1 MYFRKFD
8 NVFEVL
14 HIFESNR
21 LGCCYFAGAKPNPS
35 MLHMPV
41 SKSSFMP
48 TFGLKILDRYILGN
62 FLRTYL
68 FVVFVFT
75 TIIIVIDLT
84 EKNDDFIKTKPGWEK
99 IIFEYVLNLVPYF
112 ANLLSPIMVFIATV
126 LVTSRLAAR
135 TEIVAILASGVSFKR
150 LLWPY
155 FLGSSLIGLSIFYLI
170 AWAIPNSNKQRVAFE
185 LVYLKNP
192 FFFEG
197 RNVHLK
203 VAPETFAYL
212 ESYNNANQTG
222 YLFSLETIKGTD
234 LISKLSA
241 DRMVWQPDRGT
252 WQLENYKMMQF
263 FEDNQT
269 VRSGAKLDTL
279 IPNLTPK
286 DFESNYLH
294 NETLTSVE
302 LEEYIQRLKSRGA
315 ENVEPYLVEKY
326 LRYSY
331 PFAIIILTLMGVIL
345 SARKSREGPG
355 FQIALGFL
363 LAFIYIV
370 FYIISRSIA
379 EAGSMPPMLACWL
392 PNIVFGI
399 IGLILY
405 KTVPR

>member
-1 MYFRKFD
+1 MQ
-8 NVFEVL
+8 L
-14 HIFESNR
+14 S
-21 LGCCYFAGAKPNPS
+21 G
-35 MLHMPV
+35 
-41 SKSSFMP
+41 KSFLSS
-48 TFGLKILDRYILGN
+48 TGLKILDRYILVN

-75 TIIIVIDLT
+75 SIIIVIDLT
-84 EKNDDFIKTKPGWEK
+84 EKNDDFIKSKPGWYK

-135 TEIVAILASGVSFKR
+135 TEVIAILASGVSFRR

-170 AWAIPNSNKQRVAFE
+170 AEVIPNSNKVRVAFE

-203 VAPETFAYL
+203 VAPETFVYL
-212 ESYNNANQTG
+212 ESYNNANKTG
-222 YLFSLETIKGTD
+222 YLFSIETIEGKD
-234 LISKLSA
+234 LKAKIMA
-241 DRMVWQPDRGT
+241 DRMVWQPEHNKWR
-252 WQLENYKMMQF
+252 LENYKMRAF
-263 FEDNQT
+263 GKEGQT
-269 VRSGAKLDTL
+269 VSSGARLDTI

-286 DFESNYLH
+286 DFESNYLL
-294 NETLTSVE
+294 NETLTNAE
-302 LEEYIQRLKSRGA
+302 LNAYIQKLKSRGA
-315 ENVEPYLVEKY
+315 ENVEPFLVEKY

-331 PFAIIILTLMGVIL
+331 PFAIVILTMMGVIL

-363 LAFIYIV
+363 LAFVYII

-392 PNIVFGI
+392 PNIVFGF
-399 IGLILY
+399 IGVVLY